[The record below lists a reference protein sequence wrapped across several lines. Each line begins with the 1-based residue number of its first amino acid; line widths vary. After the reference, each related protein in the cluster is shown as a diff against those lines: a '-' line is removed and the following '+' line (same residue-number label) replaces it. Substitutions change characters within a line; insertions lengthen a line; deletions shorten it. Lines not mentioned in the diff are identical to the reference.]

1 MKKNFKFQE
10 SGFITYV
17 VVMVVLVT
25 SVMMVTSSVQI
36 TKEAKR
42 SINEAESKRT
52 LEGAESGLE
61 MALGD
66 ESVLPTGSISGVDK
80 VTGKYDVKT
89 EDSSND
95 KIPLSGVLMEEGDVL
110 SLEEVNGDFTISW
123 DSDDVA
129 LLITSIDNEE
139 VAWFDLIEG
148 SHDGGDPLYQNSID
162 SSSISTANPEVL
174 RVRVLGGSTRMK
186 LDCPSCGEYVARKI
200 MAQASN
206 DDDVQGRN
214 TELYQSLPTA
224 PSIFDFALYAETG
237 ISGETVSGT

>member
-89 EDSSND
+89 EDSSGE

-129 LLITSIDNEE
+129 LLITSINNEE

-148 SHDGGDPLYQNSID
+148 SHPGGDPLYQNSID
-162 SSSISTANPEVL
+162 SGGISISDPKVL

-186 LDCPSCGEYVARKI
+186 LDCPSCDEYVARKI
-200 MAQASN
+200 MAQATN

-237 ISGETVSGT
+237 ISGETVSDT

>member
-25 SVMMVTSSVQI
+25 SVMMVTSFVQI

-66 ESVLPTGSISGVDK
+66 EDILPTGSISDVDK

-89 EDSSND
+89 RDSSGN

-110 SLEEVNGDFTISW
+110 SLEEVGDSFSISW

-129 LLITSIDNEE
+129 LLITSIDSSK
-139 VAWFDLIEG
+139 VAWFDLIEDI
-148 SHDGGDPLYQNSID
+148 SPSGDPLYQNSID
-162 SSSISTANPEVL
+162 SGDISTSDPEVL

-186 LDCPSCGEYVARKI
+186 LDCLSCGKYVARKI

-237 ISGETVSGT
+237 ISGETVENS